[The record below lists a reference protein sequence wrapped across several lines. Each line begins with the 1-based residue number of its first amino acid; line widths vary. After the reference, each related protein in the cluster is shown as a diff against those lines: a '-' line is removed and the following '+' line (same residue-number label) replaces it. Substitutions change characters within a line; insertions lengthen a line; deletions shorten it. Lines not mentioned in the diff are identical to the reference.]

1 MCEIYNLLLALG
13 ILSLTSYQNTPW
25 NSALSSQQNP
35 ILPRTRRTKLPWLFS
50 HIFIRA
56 EACQSVQ
63 PRRHWISRGQDG
75 SPVTCPTASR
85 LPLRRGCGLSSSIH
99 ESFSTATV
107 QKEKRKKKEKGLQI
121 QFPYLAIQF
130 WFGSLEL
137 CMSYC
142 AHCKK
147 HTASCTNIAV
157 RRP

>member
-13 ILSLTSYQNTPW
+13 ILSLTSYQNTPC
-25 NSALSSQQNP
+25 NSAPFSQQNP
-35 ILPRTRRTKLPWLFS
+35 ILPRTRRTRLPWLFS

-75 SPVTCPTASR
+75 SPVTCLTASR
-85 LPLRRGCGLSSSIH
+85 LPLRRGCGQLSSSIH

-107 QKEKRKKKEKGLQI
+107 QKKKKGLQI

-147 HTASCTNIAV
+147 HTDNCTNIAV